1 MYYLYFPQYEVT
13 EFVAEIGALEDRNA
27 VWLLNAT
34 QISGTGNNKNYD
46 YKFLD
51 YGPGKIML
59 KWNVKKAEY
68 EFDKN
73 QFISGKYKINNSLIT
88 ITKENGYPFF
98 TGEIIDS
105 KD

>member
-1 MYYLYFPQYEVT
+1 
-13 EFVAEIGALEDRNA
+13 LEDRNA

-34 QISGTGNNKNYD
+34 QISGTDDNKSYD

-59 KWNVKKAEY
+59 KWNTTKAEY
-68 EFDKN
+68 EFDENKFVSEFDEN
-73 QFISGKYKINNSLIT
+73 KFISEGYKINDNLIT
-88 ITKENGYPFF
+88 ITKENGYTFF